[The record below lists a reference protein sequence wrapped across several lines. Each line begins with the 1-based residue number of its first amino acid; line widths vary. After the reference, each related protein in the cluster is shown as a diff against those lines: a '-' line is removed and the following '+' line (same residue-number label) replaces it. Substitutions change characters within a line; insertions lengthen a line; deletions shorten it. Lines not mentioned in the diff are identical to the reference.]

1 MKNYICIEGNIGAG
15 KSTLAQRISK
25 ELGFHYLPEEF
36 EENYLLPLFYKE
48 PKQFAFPLEFSFLL
62 DRFRQLCNWQEKIEN
77 HPVVSDYYFEKCL
90 YFAKINLNAEDYLL
104 FESQYNKLSAHVASP
119 DLLVILRLSTENL
132 QQNIKNRNRAYE
144 NQIENSYLEKL
155 NTIYEQRAKHETGIK
170 TITFTLSNNN
180 SDTYERIFSDLIN
193 FVNHGF
199 SVQNTEIEL

>member
-48 PKQFAFPLEFSFLL
+48 PQQFAFPLEFSFLL
-62 DRFRQLCNWQEKIEN
+62 DRFRQLCLWEEKLNN

-90 YFAKINLNAEDYLL
+90 YFAKINLNEEDYQL
-104 FESQYNKLSAHVASP
+104 FENQYKKLSAHVAAP

-132 QQNIKNRNRAYE
+132 QQNIKNRKCE
-144 NQIENSYLEKL
+144 
-155 NTIYEQRAKHETGIK
+155 
-170 TITFTLSNNN
+170 
-180 SDTYERIFSDLIN
+180 
-193 FVNHGF
+193 
-199 SVQNTEIEL
+199 